1 MALFPQIKQFIRSYY
16 REGVQL
22 FLSRPV
28 NPIEQPWHEIT
39 DGFPTPPLIE
49 ENYTDLAYK
58 AMNTIHYFKSAL
70 QTPREQQHH
79 FAVRVRIIT
88 DKNTAEPWLTSPQI
102 MDGKVT
108 GIIANKTNLRRHRP
122 GKKITLPEEAI
133 LDWMMVEDGYLLG
146 GYSIRLGIKN
156 LERWDRRTVYDNLPF
171 QVDDGNDHFKHDL
184 STPEGAL
191 LLLGDAIDE
200 RDADKIHYCKDFYRE
215 ALYLLGT
222 TTHPSVPKPITEDMV
237 QMLEQ
242 RLEEV
247 FMKFNLLPETTSFYD
262 AKRAFLYRRECPMN
276 VWEITEIR
284 TYYNPKFKTMHLIN
298 VQETKDGWKVLSN
311 MNDVQL
317 YPRPKN
323 DKGPIIDLTGDHI
336 KFYEDYNF
344 PLFLKNRK
352 KD

>member
-1 MALFPQIKQFIRSYY
+1 MALFSPIRRSIRSYY
-16 REGVQL
+16 REFVQF

-39 DGFPTPPLIE
+39 DGLPTPPLTP
-49 ENYTDLAYK
+49 ENYEELAYK

-70 QTPREQQHH
+70 QTPREQQHS
-79 FAVRVRIIT
+79 FALRVRITKGNI
-88 DKNTAEPWLTSPQI
+88 TAEPWLTSPQI
-102 MDGKVT
+102 KNGEVT
-108 GIIANKTNLRRHRP
+108 GIIGNKTNLKRSRP
-122 GKKITLPEEAI
+122 GTKVTVPETAI
-133 LDWMMVEDGYLLG
+133 IDWMMVEDDFLLG
-146 GYSIRLGIKN
+146 GYSIRIGIKN
-156 LERWDRRTVYDNLPF
+156 LERWDRRTVYDHLPYE
-171 QVDDGNDHFKHDL
+171 VDDGHDHFKHDL

-200 RDADKIHYCKDFYRE
+200 RDTDKIRYCKDFYRE

-222 TTHPSVPKPITEDMV
+222 STHPSVPRPITEEMV
-237 QMLEQ
+237 EALEQ

-247 FMKFNLLPETTSFYD
+247 FIKFNTLPETTSFYD

-352 KD
+352 KN